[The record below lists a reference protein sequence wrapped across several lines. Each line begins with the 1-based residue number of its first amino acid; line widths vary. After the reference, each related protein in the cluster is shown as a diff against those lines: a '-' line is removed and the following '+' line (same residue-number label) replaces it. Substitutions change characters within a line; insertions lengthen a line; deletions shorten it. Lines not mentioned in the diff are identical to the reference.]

1 MYEKKKN
8 YKISLESQT
17 CEISNPA
24 SKFSTFCFEW
34 TESIVQAF
42 IVVVVLMTFLF
53 RFFMVDGQSMMD
65 TLHDRDRVAVMRW
78 KYVPKDGDVVVI
90 KHGQEFDK
98 PLIKRVIATEGQT
111 LKINFDDGSVIVDGV
126 KLNETYIKEP
136 MWLRGDAE
144 IPSVIPQGYCFVM
157 GDNRNHSGDS
167 RHKMVGLIR
176 NEDIVGKAK
185 FVVYPPSRIKVIE

>member
-1 MYEKKKN
+1 MYEKKMD
-8 YKISLESQT
+8 YKINSENQT
-17 CEISNPA
+17 YEISNPA

-34 TESIVQAF
+34 IESIVPTFIF
-42 IVVVVLMTFLF
+42 IVLLSTFLF
-53 RFFMVDGQSMMD
+53 RSFLVDGQSMMD
-65 TLHDRDRVAVMRW
+65 TLHDRDRIVVMRW
-78 KYVPKDGDVVVI
+78 KYVPKNGDVVVI

-98 PLIKRVIATEGQT
+98 PIIKRVIATEGQT
-111 LKINFDDGSVIVDGV
+111 LKIDFDDGSVTVNGV

-167 RHKMVGLIR
+167 RHKMIGLIR